1 MQYELN
7 VPLGPRTW
15 FGVGGAAA
23 ALAHPADVEQL
34 AAVFRIC
41 RAASQPVYVLGR
53 GANLLVADGGIN
65 GVVVVLDNPYF
76 TRTLMEGYI
85 MTAGAGADLPRL
97 VLDTAK
103 RGLAGL
109 EGLAGIPATL
119 GGAVRMNA
127 GGAFG
132 SIGQVVAAV
141 TVVEADGSV
150 RTLDRDDLVFS
161 YRSSNIDAPCIAE
174 VRLELVED
182 DADALGRRV
191 KEIFLFKKTTQPLA
205 ENSAGCA
212 FKNPVDPA
220 VDVNDYGGP
229 LPRISAGKLIDQAG
243 LKGFRSGGAQVS
255 THHANFIITHPGC
268 TAGDVLAVMDH
279 VADVVHQKFGI
290 RLQREVV
297 VWS

>member
-1 MQYELN
+1 MRYELN

-23 ALAHPADVEQL
+23 ALAHPADVEQI

-41 RAASQPVYVLGR
+41 RAAGEPVYVLGR
-53 GANLLVADGGIN
+53 GANLLVADRGVG
-65 GVVVVLDNPYF
+65 GVVVQLDDPFF
-76 TRTLMEGYI
+76 TRVRVEGATVI
-85 MTAGAGADLPRL
+85 AGGGADLPRL

-132 SIGQVVAAV
+132 SIGQSVAAV

-279 VADVVHQKFGI
+279 VADVVQQKFGI
-290 RLQREVV
+290 ELQREVV
-297 VWS
+297 VWP

>member
-1 MQYELN
+1 M
-7 VPLGPRTW
+7 G
-15 FGVGGAAA
+15 
-23 ALAHPADVEQL
+23 
-34 AAVFRIC
+34 
-41 RAASQPVYVLGR
+41 RAAGEPVYVLGR
-53 GANLLVADGGIN
+53 GANLLVADRGVG
-65 GVVVVLDNPYF
+65 GVVVVLDDPFF
-76 TRTLMEGYI
+76 TRVSVEGG
-85 MTAGAGADLPRL
+85 TVLAGAGADLPRL

-141 TVVEADGSV
+141 TVVESDGTV
-150 RTLDRDDLVFS
+150 RTLDRDELVFS
-161 YRSSNIDAPCIAE
+161 YRSSSIAAPCIAD
-174 VRLELVED
+174 VRLELAED
-182 DADALGRRV
+182 DADSLGRRI

-220 VDVNDYGGP
+220 VDANDYGGP
-229 LPRISAGKLIDQAG
+229 LPRVSAGKLIDQAG

-255 THHANFIITHPGC
+255 THHANFITTHPGC

-279 VADVVHQKFGI
+279 VADVVFQKYGI

-297 VWS
+297 VWP